1 MKTAAILAV
10 AGVAAAASAQAINI
24 DVANPTLNPG
34 ESTTVTLSASFDPA
48 DYAMAGI
55 LTNVISSVGSTGWSN
70 LALIAPMDGPGT
82 TAGTASATGVDGIIA
97 GQLNFPLAGIYAD
110 PTNPIAFWSATY
122 TAPAVVDDPFT
133 VDLSTRT
140 ERFDVYIARD
150 RSRSESRLADL
161 VEGSGAINVVPA
173 PASLALL
180 GLGGLAAARR
190 RANRLRGHPI
200 VTAPADPIALLDA

>member
-1 MKTAAILAV
+1 MKKAFALVAV
-10 AGVAAAASAQAINI
+10 AGVAAAASAQSVII

-34 ESTTVTLSASFDPA
+34 ESTTVTLSAGFA
-48 DYAMAGI
+48 ATDYAMAGI
-55 LTNVISSVGSTGWSN
+55 LTNLISSVGSTGWSD
-70 LALIAPMDGPGT
+70 LALIAPMDARGYHRRHRLGHRRGRHHRRP
-82 TAGTASATGVDGIIA
+82 AELPPAM
-97 GQLNFPLAGIYAD
+97 IYAD

-161 VEGSGAINVVPA
+161 VEGSGAINVVARSGQPGPA
-173 PASLALL
+173 GPRRPGRRPSPPLITSTRDAL
-180 GLGGLAAARR
+180 
-190 RANRLRGHPI
+190 
-200 VTAPADPIALLDA
+200 TT